1 MTMTFIPESVR
12 FASESFSVVSAVI
25 IAVLAAIVMTG
36 FWGFLF
42 QEIKLKRHEQK
53 CRRTTD
59 TSQNNQS
66 DRDLGR
72 GNGIDIGGGRECATI
87 AKSGQSTMRHFGR
100 AVERL
105 QKLYSNRMGNNPIVD
120 RVTQGLVSDLPR
132 IRSARSS
139 AQGNVQG
146 SKDLPVLFHSK
157 GSKGELRQQ
166 NGQRRCR

>member
-1 MTMTFIPESVR
+1 MTMTFVPESVR

-36 FWGFLF
+36 FWEFLF
-42 QEIKLKRHEQK
+42 QEIKLKRHE
-53 CRRTTD
+53 R
-59 TSQNNQS
+59 
-66 DRDLGR
+66 
-72 GNGIDIGGGRECATI
+72 
-87 AKSGQSTMRHFGR
+87 QSTMRHFDR

-105 QKLYSNRMGNNPIVD
+105 QNNRMGNNPIVD

-139 AQGNVQG
+139 AKGNVQG
-146 SKDLPVLFHSK
+146 SKDLPVLFHGK